1 MSRPDYARTAST
13 DLSAAARSKASSP
26 SAPLTS
32 APSPP
37 TPGIG
42 VAICRNLA
50 AKGSTQRTAE
60 LAAQTRRDARHPR
73 RRRPGGHGLGD
84 GARALMASA
93 RDRLAHPTTG
103 AFTLDIQYSSTT
115 RAWRTTRPLAAVDV
129 ARLYD
134 VKRARPAAARPVQ
147 TALPHLPHDRSG
159 RIVNVTSGQ
168 RRQRRPGLCAPGQS
182 VYGGTKAAR
191 RARGPASSAGRCTV
205 NPGPVATDTYR
216 GTSADFQAQ
225 MSACTKNAP
234 LARGREGGRGCR
246 RVCPP
251 TIPYRDCR
259 RRRHAAYRGCPGGAR
274 AAWVC
279 ANGGFKSST

>member
-1 MSRPDYARTAST
+1 
-13 DLSAAARSKASSP
+13 
-26 SAPLTS
+26 
-32 APSPP
+32 
-37 TPGIG
+37 IG

-50 AKGSTQRTAE
+50 AKGCSLVLNHTSDSSTQRTAE

-246 RVCPP
+246 RVCAERRGCGRPGPP